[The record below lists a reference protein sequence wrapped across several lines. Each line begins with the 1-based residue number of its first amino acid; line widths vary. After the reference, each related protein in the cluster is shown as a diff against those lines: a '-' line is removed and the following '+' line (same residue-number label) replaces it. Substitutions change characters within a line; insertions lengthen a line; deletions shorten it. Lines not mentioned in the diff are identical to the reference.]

1 MYLQLLVCAS
11 IAEPLYQ
18 VMLMGMYPDSWRALA
33 TVLLKSS
40 LHAMQGDGQHEMA
53 TPASSWLKPCQNKA
67 YPIYAPCVT
76 LLGEKKDASPLRW
89 SSNSK
94 LPAKLLSHHWLFQ
107 ICLTP
112 LGFLLL
118 KCFCPL
124 AVLESLLPDC
134 LQTVESQ

>member
-1 MYLQLLVCAS
+1 
-11 IAEPLYQ
+11 
-18 VMLMGMYPDSWRALA
+18 MGIYSDSWRALA

-40 LHAMQGDGQHEMA
+40 PHAMQGDVQHEVA
-53 TPASSWLKPCQNKA
+53 TPVSSWLKPCQNKGCPT
-67 YPIYAPCVT
+67 YGPCVM

-107 ICLTP
+107 PCLTP

-124 AVLESLLPDC
+124 PVLESLFPDC